1 MENKNIIFA
10 LDIGTRSIIGVVC
23 TQEDEKLNIIAS
35 EIIEHEKRTMYD
47 GQIHDIDGVAKI
59 VSKVKYSL
67 ESKIGFKLERVAIA
81 AAGRALKTSRGSAQM
96 DVDFTSE
103 VDKTSVESL
112 ELEAIQNA
120 QSLLGETLK
129 SPGSKY
135 YCVGHSVS
143 AYYLDGNY
151 IESLIGHRGEQI
163 SVEILATF
171 LPNIVVDSLYS
182 VMDRVGLEV
191 ESLTLEPIAAI
202 NIAIKKNM
210 RLLNLAMVDIGAGTC
225 DIAITNK
232 GTISAYAMVPGAG
245 DKITESISQKYL
257 LDFDTAE
264 LVKRQLSS
272 SDDITF
278 FDIVGIEHVISPQE
292 MVSSIEDSIRE
303 MGVQIAQEIL
313 RYNTKSP
320 GAVFLVGG
328 ASQIPLLPQVIAEEL
343 EIPEQRVA
351 VRDSSIASEFEGIED
366 RLQGPDA
373 ITPLGIALEH
383 SISAK
388 KNFIEI
394 VFNEKSIR
402 MFNSKLLSVSDALVM
417 SGFNPRN
424 LIPQTGDE
432 FIYTLN
438 GSEKNLK
445 GLPGMPAQI
454 ILNGK
459 NASLADPLSD
469 GDSITV
475 VSAQKGSQRKP
486 MLYECLKLEG
496 YDEASIERSSI
507 SVNGIDANSDS
518 LLSYGDKIVII
529 SSGDSMSD
537 SAPESSTSPE
547 LSHEAPDYT
556 QNTSELEFDFDYESS
571 DDEYIYEIENPDTE
585 VRDFDDSTSTNS
597 NSVKIQ
603 KSISVVV
610 NGEKVDISH
619 SKEKFILT
627 DIFEY
632 IDFDISK
639 PQGFLT
645 MSVNGIRESFN
656 YELKSGDV
664 IEISWK

>member
-10 LDIGTRSIIGVVC
+10 LDIGTRSIIGIVC
-23 TQEDEKLNIIAS
+23 TQEDEKLKIVAS

-59 VSKVKYSL
+59 VSKVKASL
-67 ESKIGFKLERVAIA
+67 ESQIGFQLKRVAIA
-81 AAGRALKTSRGSAQM
+81 AAGRALKTARGSAQM

-120 QSLLGETLK
+120 QSLMGETLEK
-129 SPGSKY
+129 PGSKY

-225 DIAITNK
+225 DIAVTNN

-245 DKITESISQKYL
+245 DKITEAISHKYL

-264 LVKRQLSS
+264 FVKRQLSS
-272 SDDITF
+272 PGDITF
-278 FDIVGIEHVISPQE
+278 SDIVGIENVISAQE
-292 MVSSIEDSIRE
+292 MVSSIEDSIRD

-313 RYNTKSP
+313 KYNTKPP

-328 ASQIPLLPQVIAEEL
+328 ASQIPLLPQVIADEL
-343 EIPEQRVA
+343 GIPAQRVA
-351 VRDSSIASEFEGIED
+351 VRDSSIANEFEGIED
-366 RLQGPDA
+366 RLRGPDA

-383 SISAK
+383 SINAK

-394 VFNEKSIR
+394 VFNEKPIR
-402 MFNSKLLSVSDALVM
+402 MFNSKVLTVSDALVM

-424 LIPQTGDE
+424 LIPRSGDE
-432 FIYTLN
+432 FVYSLN
-438 GSEKNLK
+438 GSEKRLK

-459 NASLADPLSD
+459 HASLADALSD
-469 GDSITV
+469 GDEITV

-486 MLYECLKLEG
+486 TLYECLNLEG
-496 YDEASIERSSI
+496 YDEGGILRSSI
-507 SVNGIDANSDS
+507 MVNSIDAKSDS
-518 LLSYGDKIVII
+518 TL
-529 SSGDSMSD
+529 SSGDIITVKPSGEYIPDAESKIPGDDEISD
-537 SAPESSTSPE
+537 SDYST
-547 LSHEAPDYT
+547 D
-556 QNTSELEFDFDYESS
+556 ELEFDFDYESLDEYEH
-571 DDEYIYEIENPDTE
+571 DDEFESLSPPASPE
-585 VRDFDDSTSTNS
+585 
-597 NSVKIQ
+597 NSVNIQ
-603 KSISVVV
+603 KFMSVVV
-610 NGEKVDISH
+610 NGERIDISH
-619 SKEKFILT
+619 SKENFILT

-645 MSVNGIRESFN
+645 MSVNGSREGFN
-656 YELKSGDV
+656 YKLKNGDV